1 MKQTLKLVTKDV
13 NKDIADIEK
22 CAEILKN
29 GGIAVIPTETVYGL
43 AADAFNP
50 EAVKNIFKAKGRPS
64 ENPLIVHISRFD
76 EIYNIAREVPESAK
90 KLAEAFW
97 PGPLTMILPKRD
109 EIPSVTSGNLDTV
122 AIRMPSNPIAN
133 KIIALSCPLA
143 APSANISGFP
153 SPSSYEYA
161 LADMD
166 TRADAVC
173 DGGDCDVGV
182 ESTVITLASPVPR
195 LLRPGGITV
204 EQLRSVLG
212 RVDVDE
218 AVLNPLAKDKTAA
231 SPGMKYKHYAPNAEI
246 TIIKGNLKEFNEF
259 ISKNDPENRYGVLCF
274 EGEEDLFKNRICVT
288 MGRYNEPLTQT
299 HRLFDALRELDEQG
313 AKKVYSRAPSKQGVG
328 LAVCNRLYR
337 SAAFRFI
344 NAIKRPIVGLT
355 GQTGAGK
362 GYVGEYLKKLNCA
375 VIDTDEI
382 AHNITEK
389 GSDIINELINAFGDS
404 ILDNDGNVI
413 RAKLASIAFST
424 KENTLKLNSVMHP
437 EIMRI
442 AKEKADFALEEGSAA
457 AVIDAPLLFEAG
469 GDKICDTVIAVTAP
483 EDIRLKRITE
493 RDSITPEQA
502 RMRMS
507 AQHDDEFYIS
517 KSDFTVRSYPPY
529 KIEDELKQFVNE
541 YINI

>member
-1 MKQTLKLVTKDV
+1 
-13 NKDIADIEK
+13 
-22 CAEILKN
+22 
-29 GGIAVIPTETVYGL
+29 
-43 AADAFNP
+43 
-50 EAVKNIFKAKGRPS
+50 
-64 ENPLIVHISRFD
+64 
-76 EIYNIAREVPESAK
+76 
-90 KLAEAFW
+90 
-97 PGPLTMILPKRD
+97 
-109 EIPSVTSGNLDTV
+109 
-122 AIRMPSNPIAN
+122 
-133 KIIALSCPLA
+133 
-143 APSANISGFP
+143 
-153 SPSSYEYA
+153 
-161 LADMD
+161 
-166 TRADAVC
+166 
-173 DGGDCDVGV
+173 
-182 ESTVITLASPVPR
+182 
-195 LLRPGGITV
+195 
-204 EQLRSVLG
+204 
-212 RVDVDE
+212 
-218 AVLNPLAKDKTAA
+218 
-231 SPGMKYKHYAPNAEI
+231 MKYKHYAPNAEI

-389 GSDIINELINAFGDS
+389 GSDIINELVNAFGNS

-424 KENTLKLNSVMHP
+424 KENTLKLNSIMHP